1 MTPQDEP
8 RAPGL
13 FELSGGALCLDFAN
27 TWGNHADRGS
37 DGLREYGHVLAFAR
51 QTGSLDEGAAAGMS
65 RVAAENPEAAG
76 AALSF
81 ALELR
86 RAVYRVFSAGA
97 AGGDFPI
104 DDVERIN
111 DVLGIA
117 LSNRRLERR
126 GDGFEWGWLRVRG
139 EDLRAP
145 LWPVVES
152 AALLMTSDD
161 LDRVRECGG
170 EDCNW
175 LFIDRSRSKSRRW
188 CSMQS
193 CGNRAKARRYYRR
206 QREA

>member
-1 MTPQDEP
+1 MAGQDEP
-8 RAPGL
+8 RAPGP

-37 DGLREYGHVLAFAR
+37 DGLLGYEHILAFAR
-51 QTGSLDEGAAAGMS
+51 QTGSLDQGAADAMS
-65 RVAAENPEAAG
+65 RTAAENPEAAG

-86 RAVYRVFSAGA
+86 TAIYRVFSAGA
-97 AGGDFPI
+97 AGEDIPI
-104 DDVERIN
+104 DEVERIN
-111 DVLGIA
+111 DVLGVA

-126 GDGFEWGWLRVRG
+126 EDGFEWGWSRVHDD
-139 EDLRAP
+139 DLRAP

-152 AALLMTSDD
+152 AAALLTSGD

-170 EDCNW
+170 ENCNW
-175 LFIDRSRSKSRRW
+175 LFIDCSRSKSRRW

-206 QREA
+206 QREC